1 MIKFDN
7 VTFNY
12 ASSDKPAIKNVSLQI
27 KQGELVV
34 FCGKSGSG
42 KSTIA
47 KLINGLIPKV
57 QHGDIIGDVYLD
69 GRNISEIE
77 MYQLSQMVGSVF
89 QNPKTQ
95 FYNVDTTS
103 ELAFNLENQGI
114 DESVIK
120 KK

>member
-12 ASSDKPAIKNVSLQI
+12 ASSEESAIQNVSLQI

-42 KSTIA
+42 KSTVA

-57 QHGDIIGDVYLD
+57 QHGDISGHV
-69 GRNISEIE
+69 
-77 MYQLSQMVGSVF
+77 
-89 QNPKTQ
+89 
-95 FYNVDTTS
+95 
-103 ELAFNLENQGI
+103 EL
-114 DESVIK
+114 
-120 KK
+120 